1 MAESAAD
8 AIENMG
14 LENED
19 GDETF
24 EMSLT
29 SPTPS
34 PSIGTSRSSASQPI
48 RKRKR
53 NKNDADAN
61 IVAVIR
67 EGWAV
72 TEMKNVGES
81 FALREAKVR
90 LPSQLQAMG
99 LSYDQVLRISMKLV
113 KDTDMISI
121 WCTMDDSHK
130 ADFIKM
136 YMEASEH

>member
-19 GDETF
+19 CDETSK
-24 EMSLT
+24 MPPT

-34 PSIGTSRSSASQPI
+34 PSVGTSSASQPI

-53 NKNDADAN
+53 NKNDADAK

-67 EGWAV
+67 EGWDKAI
-72 TEMKNVGES
+72 TEMNNLGES
-81 FALREAKVR
+81 FTFREAIG
-90 LPSQLQAMG
+90 LP
-99 LSYDQVLRISMKLV
+99 YDQVLKISMKLV
-113 KDTDMISI
+113 KDTDLMCI
-121 WCTMDDSHK
+121 WCTFDDSHK

-136 YMEASEH
+136 FMDGL